1 MTIRAVIVDDE
12 KPARDRVRRFLGEHP
27 DFEIVGEA
35 GDGQNA
41 VRIIEAAR
49 PDVVF
54 LDVQMPEANGFDVLE
69 RLTVRPRI
77 VFTTAYDRYA
87 VQAFEAHA
95 LDYLLKPFDK
105 KRFAA
110 ALARIREE
118 AHRSVP
124 AEEKLDALLQEIRES
139 TQALRQAAR
148 PDAEPTLAAP
158 PSPGGSA
165 AGPWGR
171 GAASPPGPLAQGT
184 SAHPAPPSSAHSAS
198 SPSGHSATPT
208 SPPSSGRGDRQD
220 SQDAFSRRQAQ
231 REGEALSAA
240 GHDAGTTGAP
250 PRGLAPGDRI
260 PGKRGPRIY
269 LLAPQ
274 EILWFE
280 AEGELVFARAAAHR
294 YLVSRTLTELE
305 AALDPKMFFR
315 SHRSFIVNLSAIG
328 EIIPEE
334 SGNYRIIMRDTERT
348 PVPLSRR
355 QARKLRDV
363 FPW

>member
-12 KPARDRVRRFLGEHP
+12 KPARDRIRRFLGEHP
-27 DFEIVGEA
+27 DFEVVGEA
-35 GDGQNA
+35 GDGGSA

-49 PDVVF
+49 PDIVF
-54 LDVQMPEANGFDVLE
+54 LDVQMPEANGFDVLA

-110 ALARIREE
+110 ALARVREE
-118 AHRSVP
+118 VHRSVP

-139 TQALRQAAR
+139 TEALRQAAR
-148 PDAEPTLAAP
+148 P
-158 PSPGGSA
+158 S
-165 AGPWGR
+165 
-171 GAASPPGPLAQGT
+171 GAADGSTTTAG
-184 SAHPAPPSSAHSAS
+184 PAPPMD
-198 SPSGHSATPT
+198 GGATP
-208 SPPSSGRGDRQD
+208 GEI
-220 SQDAFSRRQAQ
+220 DASDG
-231 REGEALSAA
+231 GEFEAGIAA
-240 GHDAGTTGAP
+240 AP
-250 PRGLAPGDRI
+250 VRGLAPGDRI

-269 LLAPQ
+269 LLLPQ

-305 AALDPKMFFR
+305 AELDPKMFFR

-334 SGNYRIIMRDTERT
+334 SGNYRIIMRDSDRT
-348 PVPLSRR
+348 AVPLSRR

>member
-12 KPARDRVRRFLGEHP
+12 KPARDRIRRFLGEHP
-27 DFEIVGEA
+27 DFEVVGEA
-35 GDGQNA
+35 GDGVSA
-41 VRIIEAAR
+41 VRTIEAAR

-69 RLTVRPRI
+69 RLAVRPRI

-110 ALARIREE
+110 ALARVREE
-118 AHRSVP
+118 VHRSVP

-139 TQALRQAAR
+139 TEALRQAAR
-148 PDAEPTLAAP
+148 PDAGPGREAP
-158 PSPGGSA
+158 PSPT
-165 AGPWGR
+165 P
-171 GAASPPGPLAQGT
+171 
-184 SAHPAPPSSAHSAS
+184 PAPAPSGRPSPQHPGRPGSSLPASSSPLHSA
-198 SPSGHSATPT
+198 GLATPDT
-208 SPPSSGRGDRQD
+208 QRSTGAGDRQD
-220 SQDAFSRRQAQ
+220 SRSAANGRQTQ
-231 REGEALSAA
+231 QEGEDPDGA
-240 GHDAGTTGAP
+240 GHDAGTAGAP
-250 PRGLAPGDRI
+250 SRGLAPGDRI

-269 LLAPQ
+269 LLAPP

-334 SGNYRIIMRDTERT
+334 SGNYRIIMRDSDRT
-348 PVPLSRR
+348 AVPLSRR